1 MGKPSATEEAYY
13 RSLGFEPEV
22 GMDWKLSLLRWKL
35 GQKAKREPG
44 FRFYVLYDRI
54 FREDVLW
61 TAWERVSANGG
72 SAGVDGVTIEMI
84 KEHKGGVIAY
94 LRDLQSDLKAKTY
107 RPSPVRRVMIPK
119 ANGKMRPLGI
129 PTVRDRIAQMAAL
142 LILEPIFEAD
152 FEDCSYGFRPG
163 RSAHMALEEIRGH
176 LNAGFQAVYDAD
188 LSSYFDTIPHEGL
201 LACVSKRIADRSVL
215 GLIRMWLK
223 APVVEDH
230 GKGGKKTTRS
240 TAGTPQGGVVS
251 PLLSNIYLHELDRQW
266 HRAGG
271 PRHRWNARLVR
282 YADDFVVL
290 ARYIGEPIRRYL
302 SDLLEGRLGLKL
314 NQDKTRI
321 FHLMDKGTSLDFL
334 GYTFRYDKSRRGT
347 RRFWN
352 LFPSTKS
359 QQRLRD
365 KIRNILNP
373 RNKTPVH
380 DVLPDLNKVLRGWGN
395 YFRLGYPSVAFSKMD
410 YYVTHRMWCHLRRR
424 SQRKCHSF
432 GKTGLHSSLT
442 NAGLFRLGTW
452 HSRQRLVNA

>member
-1 MGKPSATEEAYY
+1 MGNPSATEEAYY
-13 RSLGFEPEV
+13 RSLGFVPET

-61 TAWERVSANGG
+61 TAWERVRRNGG
-72 SAGVDGVTIEMI
+72 SAGVDGMTISMI
-84 KEHKGGVIAY
+84 ADHEGGAIAY
-94 LRDLQSDLKAKTY
+94 LRALQSDLKNKTY
-107 RPSPVRRVMIPK
+107 RPSAVRRVLIPK

-129 PTVRDRIAQMAAL
+129 PTVRDRIAQMATL

-163 RSAHMALEEIRGH
+163 KSAHMALEEIREH
-176 LNAGFQAVYDAD
+176 LQSGFQAVYDAD
-188 LSSYFDTIPHEGL
+188 LQSYFDTIPHEGL
-201 LACVSKRIADRSVL
+201 LACLGKRIADRSVL

-223 APVVEDH
+223 TTVVEDD
-230 GKGGKKTTRS
+230 GKGGKKTSRS
-240 TAGTPQGGVVS
+240 GTPQGGVIS
-251 PLLSNIYLHELDRQW
+251 PLLSNVYLHELDRRWNAQD
-266 HRAGG
+266 G
-271 PRHRWNARLVR
+271 PRRRWNARLVR

-290 ARYIGEPIRRYL
+290 ARYIGEPIKQFL
-302 SDLLEGRLGLKL
+302 TELLEERMGLTL

-321 FHLMDKGTSLDFL
+321 LHLNEKGARLDFL
-334 GYTFRYDKSRRGT
+334 GYTFRYDNSKRGT
-347 RRFWN
+347 GRYLN
-352 LFPSTKS
+352 LCPSAKS
-359 QQRLRD
+359 QQRLRE
-365 KIRNILNP
+365 KIRAILSSG
-373 RNKTPVH
+373 NKTPAH
-380 DVLPDLNKVLRGWGN
+380 DVLQDLNPVLRGWGR
-395 YFRLGYPSVAFSKMD
+395 YFNLGYPSVSFSKMD

-432 GKTGLHSSLT
+432 GKTGLHASLT